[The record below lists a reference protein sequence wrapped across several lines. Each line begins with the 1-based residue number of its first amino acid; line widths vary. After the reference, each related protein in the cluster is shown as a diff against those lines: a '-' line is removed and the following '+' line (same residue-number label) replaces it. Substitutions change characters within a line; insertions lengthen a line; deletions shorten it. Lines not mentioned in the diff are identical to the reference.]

1 MAVKQS
7 FVFRLIKNYMGSTH
21 RQADKVSYAN
31 GKYGI
36 KKPNVKPKEKKW
48 VI

>member
-1 MAVKQS
+1 
-7 FVFRLIKNYMGSTH
+7 MGSTH